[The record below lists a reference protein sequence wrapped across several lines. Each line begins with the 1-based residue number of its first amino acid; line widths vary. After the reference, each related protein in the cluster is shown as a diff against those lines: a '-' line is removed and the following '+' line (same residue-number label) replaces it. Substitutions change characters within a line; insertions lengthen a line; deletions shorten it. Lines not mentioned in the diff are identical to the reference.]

1 MKTETV
7 LKILTGLG
15 IMLSTGTAAA
25 QGFPSKPVR
34 LVVPFA
40 AGGAIDTIARTLS
53 QPLNRSFGQSVVV
66 DNRPSTTG
74 VVGAEVVARAPADGH
89 TLLLMGPAFTIN
101 PALGV
106 KLPYDT
112 LKDFTGVARLAS
124 NPMLIAVHPSMPVGS
139 LKQLVALAHVR
150 PGEITY
156 ATTGSASPTHLAME
170 AFKSM
175 AKINIIHV
183 PYQGGAPA
191 VIAAL
196 GGHTSILMANISE
209 SLPHVTSG
217 KLRPIA
223 VTTLARSDIVK
234 DVPTVAESGYP
245 GFDMS
250 LWFGAWVR
258 AATPKDAVNRLNA
271 EINRALQLPELTDRL
286 GKLGLS
292 TAPMSPEQFDE
303 FFRAEVQRNAKLV
316 KDVGVKV
323 E

>member
-124 NPMLIAVHPSMPVGS
+124 NPMLITVHPSMPVGS
-139 LKQLVALAHVR
+139 LKQLVALARVR

-170 AFKSM
+170 TFKSM

-209 SLPHVTSG
+209 SVPHVTSG

-271 EINRALQLPELTDRL
+271 EINRARVAASGANRQTGQAGPLHRTHEIGAVR
-286 GKLGLS
+286 
-292 TAPMSPEQFDE
+292 
-303 FFRAEVQRNAKLV
+303 
-316 KDVGVKV
+316 
-323 E
+323 

>member
-124 NPMLIAVHPSMPVGS
+124 NPMLITVHPSLPVSS

-170 AFKSM
+170 TFKSM

-292 TAPMSPEQFDE
+292 TAPMSSEQFDE